1 VISDFCPCELP
12 DEIASAPEQGG
23 IQRLCGTIFSTVTG
37 WNGALSSET
46 QAVEIS

>member
-23 IQRLCGTIFSTVTG
+23 IGRQEVFIY
-37 WNGALSSET
+37 SSLDRP
-46 QAVEIS
+46 